1 MALERPPHLV
11 SFWHDVAPI
20 NIYAHMS
27 REGGAMA
34 LHMFGALFLHARTRK
49 KYATIHKPD
58 SSCSVRWSA
67 CASWSAKRRSNLA

>member
-1 MALERPPHLV
+1 MALERPPHLT

-34 LHMFGALFLHARTRK
+34 LHMFGALVLHAQN
-49 KYATIHKPD
+49 AQEI
-58 SSCSVRWSA
+58 
-67 CASWSAKRRSNLA
+67 